1 MEFHPT
7 DHVYECIPPVL
18 GIDKSTDPVVIG
30 LKVVTVAEMDAEV
43 LAGRGLTPEKV
54 SERTMA
60 LVKSK
65 FAFVRNLTIGGQEV
79 TTFED
84 FYSKAPPEL
93 VRWVC
98 NAVYSTQILSAAERK
113 NSSPGSGSD

>member
-7 DHVYECIPPVL
+7 DHVYECVPPVL
-18 GIDKSTDPVVIG
+18 GIDKAAEPVVVG
-30 LKVVTVAEMDAEV
+30 LKVVTVAEMDAEL

-65 FAFVRNLTIGGQEV
+65 FAFVRNLTVGGQPVE
-79 TTFED
+79 TFDD
-84 FYSKAPPEL
+84 FYAKAPPEL

-98 NAVYSTQILSAAERK
+98 NAVYASQILTAAERK
-113 NSSPGSGSD
+113 N